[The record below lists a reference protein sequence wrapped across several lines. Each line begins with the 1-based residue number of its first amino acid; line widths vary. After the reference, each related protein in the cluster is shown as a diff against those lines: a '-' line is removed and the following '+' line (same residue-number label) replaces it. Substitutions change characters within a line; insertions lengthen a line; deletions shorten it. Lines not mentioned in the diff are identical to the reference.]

1 MKQRYIYFLIV
12 VLLTGGCNW
21 TNGNKKEGREKEIS
35 SSIVYAR
42 WFTVKKGDGYTCVN
56 VRNPWDT
63 TRSLHRYVLVQRGM
77 DLPENLP
84 EGTLIRTPLEKVVVY
99 SSVHCG
105 IMDALGLEKVL
116 AGVCESRYVDIEFVK
131 NGLKNGRISDL
142 GEASSPDVEKIIDI
156 APDAIIAS
164 PLENMGYGRIEKIG
178 IPLIESIDYMEV
190 TPLGRAEWIRFYGLF
205 FGREHGADS
214 IFYATAHSYNSIK
227 EIVKNVKFKPTVI
240 SETKSGSV
248 WYIPGGRSYMANLF
262 EDAGANYPWRDNRN
276 SGSVPVSFETVLEF
290 GENADI
296 WVMKYNKS
304 KDMCYDDLKNEYS
317 GYEYFSAFKKRTI
330 FACNTGKV
338 PYYEELPIH
347 PDYILKDLVWVFH
360 PELLTGYVP
369 RYYKK
374 MLITGN
380 E

>member
-1 MKQRYIYFLIV
+1 MKKRYIYILIV
-12 VLLTGGCNW
+12 VLLIGGCNW
-21 TNGNKKEGREKEIS
+21 TNGNRKTGVESEIS
-35 SSIVYAR
+35 SPVVYAR
-42 WFTVKKGDGYTCVN
+42 WFTVEKGEGYDCIN

-63 TRSLHRYVLVQRGM
+63 TRSLHRYILVPKGM

-105 IMDALGLEKVL
+105 IIDALGLEKVI
-116 AGVCESRYVDIEFVK
+116 AGVCESRYIDIAFVK
-131 NGLKNGRISDL
+131 NGLENGSISDL

-156 APDAIIAS
+156 APEAIIAS

-178 IPLIESIDYMEV
+178 VPLIESVDYMEV
-190 TPLGRAEWIRFYGLF
+190 TPLGRAEWIRFYALF
-205 FGREHGADS
+205 FGREHKADS
-214 IFYATAHSYNSIK
+214 IFNATAQSYNNIK
-227 EIVKNVKFKPTVI
+227 EIVRNVKFKPTVI
-240 SETKSGSV
+240 SETKTGSV
-248 WYIPGGRSYMANLF
+248 WYVPGGKSYMANLF
-262 EDAGANYPWRDNRN
+262 TDAGANYPWRDNPN
-276 SGSVPVSFETVLEF
+276 SGSVPVSFETVLEL

-296 WVMKYNKS
+296 WVMKYNKP
-304 KDMCYDDLKNEYS
+304 KDICYNDLKNEYT